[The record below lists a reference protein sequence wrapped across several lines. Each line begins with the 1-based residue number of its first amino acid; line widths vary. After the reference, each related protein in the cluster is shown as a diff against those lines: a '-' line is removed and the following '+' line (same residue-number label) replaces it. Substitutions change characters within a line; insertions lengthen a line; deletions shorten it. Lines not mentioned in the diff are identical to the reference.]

1 MENLKLNQPK
11 TPQVDKFGLLEIK
24 TVGGLDAQQIVEA
37 KTSLMSAYI
46 QVQANIEQPK
56 KDKDGAT
63 FRNGGGYKYADLNS
77 VIASIKNASNGIDI
91 AFIQQPINQGGKS
104 GVINYLINSKGAIIN
119 FGAFL
124 LDVNNPRPQD
134 ASGSLTYARR
144 YSISAIFGIASEDD
158 TDAQEYQSKPEYL
171 SPAEIKPISLV
182 YAGKKLPL
190 IDIYAKASA
199 GDELAKQI
207 LVDKENSA
215 RVKVAIKSL
224 GAIYNLNQQMEKTE
238 KQEIAQ
244 IEKEN
249 QERKKK
255 EEAVNDAVKNIV
267 DQAPQD
273 PFNGIK

>member
-56 KDKDGAT
+56 KDKDGAI
-63 FRNGGGYKYADLNS
+63 FRDGGGYKYADLNS
-77 VIASIKNASNGIDI
+77 VIASIKNASKGIDI

-124 LDVNNPRPQD
+124 LDVNNPRPQN

-158 TDAQEYQSKPEYL
+158 TDAQEYQSKPEYM

-182 YAGKKLPL
+182 YAGERLPL

-199 GDELAKQI
+199 GDTLAKQI
-207 LVDKENSA
+207 LVDKDNSA
-215 RVKVAIKSL
+215 KVKVAVKSL
-224 GAIYNLNQQMEKTE
+224 GAIYNLNQ
-238 KQEIAQ
+238 Q

-255 EEAVNDAVKNIV
+255 EEAVNNAVKNIV

-273 PFNGIK
+273 PFKDIK